1 MKYAIIDDSTY
12 WLHPTGSADAV
23 RRVAKHLLSGTTN
36 PEAFRVVGIRNGV
49 VSNSVPLPW
58 FCEHNGIE
66 KEVPSWR
73 A

>member
-1 MKYAIIDDSTY
+1 MKYAITDGEAC
-12 WLHPTGSADAV
+12 WLQPTSDAELV
-23 RRVAKHLLSGTTN
+23 KRTAKYLLGAKDPSV
-36 PEAFRVVGIRNGV
+36 FQVLGIRNGV
-49 VSNSVPLPW
+49 VTNSVPLPW